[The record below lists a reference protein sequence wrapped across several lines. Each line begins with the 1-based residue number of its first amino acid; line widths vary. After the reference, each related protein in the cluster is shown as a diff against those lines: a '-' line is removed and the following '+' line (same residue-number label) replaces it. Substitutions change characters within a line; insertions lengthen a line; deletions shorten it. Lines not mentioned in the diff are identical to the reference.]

1 MPGSDRRTIDL
12 QGSLVP
18 NNERELG
25 VPRAKRL
32 AEIIAE
38 LTASTPRPPDMAEA
52 VYKAVIE
59 RLAMHQL
66 VDEELRPRRRA

>member
-1 MPGSDRRTIDL
+1 MRNL
-12 QGSLVP
+12 QRSSVP
-18 NNERELG
+18 NNDREPG
-25 VPRAKRL
+25 VPRDKRL

-52 VYKAVIE
+52 VFQAMIE

-66 VDEELRPRRRA
+66 VDEELRQQRRP